1 MIEVTKKELTF
12 DDLSYHQRQAME
24 YSGCA
29 LEDAYKVEQIMRD
42 DVFHSTL
49 DWQSEAELRR
59 GARKALKLL
68 QENRADYEEMF
79 AVFRAASEKFFAEA
93 AARAEAQ
100 NEEAKITA

>member
-1 MIEVTKKELTF
+1 MEETKDELTF
-12 DDLSYHQRQAME
+12 DDLSHYQQQAME

-29 LEDAYKVEQIMRD
+29 IEDAFKVEQIMRD

-68 QENRADYEEMF
+68 RENRADYEF
-79 AVFRAASEKFFAEA
+79 YFAENH
-93 AARAEAQ
+93 RLCQEFLRGV
-100 NEEAKITA
+100 